1 MNNIKNRKVIIV
13 INDEN
18 TPHPNFHKVLKGKKV
33 KELIKN
39 KKSKNQIIDQIAAKG
54 NLFKQGKLTRI
65 QRQVNSGIPTYFYR
79 LST

>member
-1 MNNIKNRKVIIV
+1 MSYFEYGYNLDTHQEKDNEQYKKNRKVIIV

-39 KKSKNQIIDQIAAKG
+39 KKPKN
-54 NLFKQGKLTRI
+54 
-65 QRQVNSGIPTYFYR
+65 
-79 LST
+79 